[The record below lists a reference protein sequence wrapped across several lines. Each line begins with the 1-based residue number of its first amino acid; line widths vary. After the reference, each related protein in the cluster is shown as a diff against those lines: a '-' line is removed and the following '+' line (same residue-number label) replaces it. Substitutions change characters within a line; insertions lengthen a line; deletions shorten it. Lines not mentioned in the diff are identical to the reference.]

1 MAQNDE
7 DERERHVSE
16 VALAAMFGLLC
27 NKVDKYVKARA
38 RNTIAENAGRDPA
51 RPRVGF
57 IADPGACENCQGM
70 AAVGPVPADEA
81 RKLARRPHPKC
92 DCQQGLFFSK
102 ARGGTGRRNGGG
114 ASNAGDG
121 KFRVLDD
128 DSIDRLQERSDI
140 LYASMTNAELAA
152 SKAYTTDKNGFIN
165 GFLFGNAKNDSIWD
179 DDTIRGFIE
188 NLRSSMTRFELDDD
202 ITVFKGVPARHYEDW
217 KLGETRTFSGFLS
230 TSARQEIAREYFR
243 KSQKGNEG
251 ALMFEIRV
259 PRGTMSMYVGR
270 NTNAELGNEF
280 ELLIANGA
288 RLRLLERSG
297 DRMVMEVTGFE

>member
-1 MAQNDE
+1 
-7 DERERHVSE
+7 
-16 VALAAMFGLLC
+16 
-27 NKVDKYVKARA
+27 
-38 RNTIAENAGRDPA
+38 
-51 RPRVGF
+51 
-57 IADPGACENCQGM
+57 
-70 AAVGPVPADEA
+70 
-81 RKLARRPHPKC
+81 
-92 DCQQGLFFSK
+92 
-102 ARGGTGRRNGGG
+102 
-114 ASNAGDG
+114 
-121 KFRVLDD
+121 
-128 DSIDRLQERSDI
+128 
-140 LYASMTNAELAA
+140 MTNAELAA

-243 KSQKGNEG
+243 KSQKENEG